1 MDEIIM
7 CTSSKIKTKPEKI
20 LYKSFFIFL
29 GSFEKNEKIL
39 FINLNQ
45 LNSFVCKTIEMAA
58 ISANNKKKVKTITKT
73 ISSIKKSKIKLNK
86 PVIFDDTI
94 IKKLNSSDVKK

>member
-1 MDEIIM
+1 
-7 CTSSKIKTKPEKI
+7 
-20 LYKSFFIFL
+20 
-29 GSFEKNEKIL
+29 
-39 FINLNQ
+39 
-45 LNSFVCKTIEMAA
+45 MAA